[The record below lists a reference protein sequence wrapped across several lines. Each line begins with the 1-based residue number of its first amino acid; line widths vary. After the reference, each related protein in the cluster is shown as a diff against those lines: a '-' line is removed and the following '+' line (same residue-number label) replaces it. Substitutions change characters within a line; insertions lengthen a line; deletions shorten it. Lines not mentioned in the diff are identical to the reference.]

1 MITGILT
8 PLIRK
13 FVITFVSLLIFYK
26 KFSCVYIYILLLF
39 LNILIFLSFS
49 YRCKRFGV
57 IIMFL
62 NIVDFKDV
70 ISGVLIK
77 KSPHNEV
84 KTFIHLISVSMAM
97 SVLCDFMLVQLRP

>member
-1 MITGILT
+1 
-8 PLIRK
+8 
-13 FVITFVSLLIFYK
+13 
-26 KFSCVYIYILLLF
+26 
-39 LNILIFLSFS
+39 
-49 YRCKRFGV
+49 
-57 IIMFL
+57 MFL

-97 SVLCDFMLVQLRP
+97 SVLCDFMLV